1 MVHKQTVGSQAE
13 SASAQPL
20 PARAKRSTWRR
31 MWWNRSLYLL
41 LAPVLAG
48 MTLFQYYPA
57 LIAFYRSFFAWDGLR
72 AHFIGLENF
81 RFFFEDRRMAT
92 AWTNTSIILIFSTA
106 VVLTMPL
113 LTAYLI
119 YSLRNDRH
127 RYFFRVIFVLP
138 LIVPSFVQ
146 IVLWRWVLSGNGAIN
161 MLLRTIG
168 LGAITRPW
176 LGDPDTALGASLFT
190 GFPWIGGVTML
201 IYPKSTHS
209 NQRRARLRDDRAGAA
224 HVRRGHAAA
233 VGLRLGDRP
242 GALHGDR
249 LPDLRWPAVYPR
261 RRNVESRGGVMHR
274 GSRFQI
280 LTFALLS
287 LFSIFQLIPIVLML
301 SMSIKTTN
309 QIQTNPLLPTL
320 PLHFENYPR
329 SWTII
334 QRYMLNS
341 LGSTFLILIGNLCL
355 SALAAYVLAR
365 YRFPGRTL
373 IFSLILA
380 LLMVPGIT
388 ILVPRYVLVRDLYL
402 INSLWAI
409 ILPGIFGASAFNIF
423 VLRTF
428 FGTLPEELFESA
440 RLDGAGHLTILRAIV
455 IPLSMPIISSLAI
468 LQVLGSW
475 NDYVWPYLVL
485 NFDSVRTL
493 AVGIVGFADRN
504 NQQLGLQMSASVI
517 GSIPLLVLFLVAMRS
532 FVAGLT
538 SGALKL

>member
-1 MVHKQTVGSQAE
+1 
-13 SASAQPL
+13 
-20 PARAKRSTWRR
+20 
-31 MWWNRSLYLL
+31 
-41 LAPVLAG
+41 
-48 MTLFQYYPA
+48 
-57 LIAFYRSFFAWDGLR
+57 
-72 AHFIGLENF
+72 
-81 RFFFEDRRMAT
+81 
-92 AWTNTSIILIFSTA
+92 
-106 VVLTMPL
+106 
-113 LTAYLI
+113 
-119 YSLRNDRH
+119 
-127 RYFFRVIFVLP
+127 
-138 LIVPSFVQ
+138 
-146 IVLWRWVLSGNGAIN
+146 
-161 MLLRTIG
+161 
-168 LGAITRPW
+168 
-176 LGDPDTALGASLFT
+176 
-190 GFPWIGGVTML
+190 
-201 IYPKSTHS
+201 
-209 NQRRARLRDDRAGAA
+209 
-224 HVRRGHAAA
+224 
-233 VGLRLGDRP
+233 
-242 GALHGDR
+242 
-249 LPDLRWPAVYPR
+249 
-261 RRNVESRGGVMHR
+261 MHR

>member
-20 PARAKRSTWRR
+20 PTRAKRSIWRR

-92 AWTNTSIILIFSTA
+92 AWTNTTIILIFSTV

-201 IYPKSTHS
+201 IYLAGFLAIPREILDAAEVDGAS
-209 NQRRARLRDDRAGAA
+209 RLRRFWRIELPMIKGQIKLQVMLVFIGALQDFQNQLILTKGGPGYA
-224 HVRRGHAAA
+224 TIVP
-233 VGLRLGDRP
+233 GLRMFDATMQQQLGYASAI
-242 GALHGDR
+242 GLVLFMAI
-249 LPDLRWPAVYPR
+249 AC
-261 RRNVESRGGVMHR
+261 
-274 GSRFQI
+274 
-280 LTFALLS
+280 LTFAG
-287 LFSIFQLIPIVLML
+287 
-301 SMSIKTTN
+301 
-309 QIQTNPLLPTL
+309 
-320 PLHFENYPR
+320 
-329 SWTII
+329 
-334 QRYMLNS
+334 QRFIR
-341 LGSTFLILIGNLCL
+341 GDET
-355 SALAAYVLAR
+355 
-365 YRFPGRTL
+365 
-373 IFSLILA
+373 
-380 LLMVPGIT
+380 
-388 ILVPRYVLVRDLYL
+388 
-402 INSLWAI
+402 
-409 ILPGIFGASAFNIF
+409 
-423 VLRTF
+423 
-428 FGTLPEELFESA
+428 
-440 RLDGAGHLTILRAIV
+440 
-455 IPLSMPIISSLAI
+455 
-468 LQVLGSW
+468 
-475 NDYVWPYLVL
+475 
-485 NFDSVRTL
+485 
-493 AVGIVGFADRN
+493 
-504 NQQLGLQMSASVI
+504 
-517 GSIPLLVLFLVAMRS
+517 
-532 FVAGLT
+532 
-538 SGALKL
+538 